1 MSRKPVLPPQPHPP
15 ALLSAYNIHLF
26 SSADAFQGQG
36 GGWGGG
42 LVPATIGREEGYTL
56 DRSLY
61 LDLIFGSDA
70 VHQELHLYRQK

>member
-1 MSRKPVLPPQPHPP
+1 M
-15 ALLSAYNIHLF
+15 LF
-26 SSADAFQGQG
+26 RVRVVVG
-36 GGWGGG
+36 GGG

>member
-26 SSADAFQGQG
+26 SFLLMLFRVRVVVG
-36 GGWGGG
+36 GGG

-70 VHQELHLYRQK
+70 VHQE